1 MADGW
6 ACSIKRYN
14 MNSGQFFREIFQES
28 PVPTII
34 LKGDAPDFTII
45 EANRKFEELSNRT
58 REQIIGKGLFESCPL
73 LAVAGD
79 EDNRAQ
85 IRQTLEQVLRE
96 KKLVRSPRHQY
107 TQAPRGAQPSEVFY
121 LQASN
126 QPVLDENNEVKYIIR
141 TIKDVTESAKAQ
153 LREHEING
161 MLSDNEK
168 FLKET
173 QRVARIGSWE
183 VDQDLNVKWSQLHY
197 EIFETGPDF
206 LPILEDGINFFKD
219 DDNKAKFRRVFDTAR
234 ATGEAFDEEFEVVT
248 AQGNARWLRLIGQ
261 GEISNGEF
269 RRMYGVAQ
277 DITAHKMLE
286 FRLLHSRDY
295 FEDIIHNI
303 QGVVWEADVETLQ
316 VTFMSDKISDM
327 LGYTKEE
334 CVSNPEFWHDHLHP
348 EDKAYVISQ
357 TQAKVELGED
367 FSTEYRMRKK
377 DGSYIWVLDS
387 FAVVHENSRP
397 ALLRGLMIDI
407 SKPKLLADLEHL
419 EKMVLELNSSSKVSL
434 EQVLEYYLRGIE
446 AMFPEMV
453 CSIMKVKQEQVHT
466 WVAPSLSP
474 GFKSAVDQEPI
485 GARAGS
491 CGTAAF
497 RKETVIVSD
506 IASDP
511 LWEDYRDLALKEG
524 LRASW
529 SHPISNSE
537 GKVLATLAMY
547 YGTVKTP
554 TEEELKVVVRT
565 ASILT
570 VIIENR
576 QNASLLEETNFLMK
590 QSQELAR
597 FGSLHW
603 DIPSNKLTWSKEMYS
618 IFGRDPEVEVTEIGH
633 FEMVHPDDRKMARE
647 KVAQL
652 FSTKQDQIFDERII
666 RPNGEIRHLKTWIRL
681 KSDNNGLPIQMI
693 GACLDTTESKK
704 FEERLVASEQRLRN
718 ILDSQTNYVVRIG
731 LDARYNYVNKKFAE
745 DFAFDDEEDLIGLE
759 SLRTVREEQKEEVK
773 KVMEECIAHPGRVVS
788 IELEKLSPRFPNKA
802 TFWHFICLTDS
813 KGDPYEIQGIGID
826 VSQRKKAE
834 KEREKKE
841 LELKLSEKRY
851 SDLFHLS
858 PQPMYLYDVD
868 TLKFLDVN
876 AAAISQYGYSREE
889 FLTISVL
896 DIRPDEEGVQFL
908 NELETIKKSG
918 TDFHRGTY
926 IQKTKQGE
934 VLHVDLHSKLISFE
948 GKKARL
954 VLAGNITDRVK
965 YLERLEVQNSK
976 LREIAWTQSHVV
988 RAPLARIMALI
999 DMIKNYPE
1007 LNEEN
1012 EELLGYIFTSAVELD
1027 EVIKEISRK
1036 AEEVKLDDMDG
1047 SEADT
1052 GPQGDN

>member
-1 MADGW
+1 MEGVG
-6 ACSIKRYN
+6 SIDEED
-14 MNSGQFFREIFQES
+14 MNSDDFFWEVFQES

-45 EANRKFEELSNRT
+45 EVNRKFEELSNRS
-58 REQIIGKGLFESCPL
+58 RGE
-73 LAVAGD
+73 LAGNGFFKSSPHPAMATNAETITVV
-79 EDNRAQ
+79 
-85 IRQTLEQVLRE
+85 RQSLDQVVRE
-96 KKLVRSPRHQY
+96 KNPVRSAPQKY
-107 TQAPRGAQPSEVFY
+107 TGPLTGAEPSAVLY
-121 LQASN
+121 LQATN
-126 QPVLDENNEVKYIIR
+126 KPVLDENNEIKYIIR
-141 TIKDVTESAKAQ
+141 TIKDVTESVTAQ
-153 LREHEING
+153 LREHEINE

-168 FLKET
+168 FLKDT
-173 QRVARIGSWE
+173 QRVAKIGSWE
-183 VDQDLNVKWSQLHY
+183 VDKHLNVKWSQLHY

-219 DDNKAKFRRVFDTAR
+219 DDNKTKFRRVFDTAR

-286 FRLLHSRDY
+286 LRLLHSRDY

-327 LGYTKEE
+327 LGYTKDE

-348 EDKAYVISQ
+348 EDKTEVISQ
-357 TQAKVELGED
+357 TKAMVKACKNL
-367 FSTEYRMRKK
+367 SLEYRMRKK

-387 FAVVHENSRP
+387 FAVVRENSRP

-434 EQVLEYYLRGIE
+434 EQVLEYYLRGLE
-446 AMFPEMV
+446 AIFPEMV
-453 CSIMKVKQEQVHT
+453 CSIMKVKQGQVHI
-466 WVAPSLSP
+466 WVAPSLP
-474 GFKSAVDQEPI
+474 AQFKSAVDKVPI
-485 GARAGS
+485 GERAGS

-506 IASDP
+506 IASDL
-511 LWEDYRDLALKEG
+511 LWEDYRDLALEEG
-524 LRASW
+524 LHAGW
-529 SHPISNSE
+529 SHPIFNSE
-537 GKVLATLAMY
+537 GEVLATLAMY
-547 YGTVKTP
+547 YGTVKAP
-554 TEEELKVVVRT
+554 TEEELKVVART

-590 QSQELAR
+590 QSEELAR

-618 IFGRDPEVEVTEIGH
+618 IFGMDPEVEVTEMGH

-652 FSTKQDQIFDERII
+652 FATRQDQIFDERII

-681 KSDNNGLPIQMI
+681 KTDSNGLPIQMI

-718 ILDSQTNYVVRIG
+718 ILNSQTNYVVRIG
-731 LDARYNYVNKKFAE
+731 LDSKYKYTNKKFAE

-759 SLRTVREEQKEEVK
+759 SLRTVREDQKEKVK
-773 KVMEECIAHPGRVVS
+773 KVLEECIAHPGRVVS

-826 VSQRKKAE
+826 ISQRKKAE

-841 LELKLSEKRY
+841 LELKISEKRY

-868 TLKFLDVN
+868 SLKFLDVN
-876 AAAISQYGYSREE
+876 AAAIAQYGYSREE
-889 FLTISVL
+889 FLTITVL
-896 DIRPDEEGVQFL
+896 DIRPEEEAANFL

-918 TDFHRGTY
+918 VDFYRGTY

-934 VLHVDLHSKLISFE
+934 ILHVDLHSNLIPFE

-954 VLAGNITDRVK
+954 VLAGNITDRIK

-976 LREIAWTQSHVV
+976 LREIAWAQSHVV

-1012 EELLGYIFTSAVELD
+1012 EELLGYIFSSAVELD
-1027 EVIKEISRK
+1027 EVIRDISRK
-1036 AEEVKLDDMDG
+1036 AEEVKLDDMDR

-1052 GPQGDN
+1052 GLQGDN